1 MMLEALRIHIANF
14 SKCFIVLY
22 KRLCTLKV
30 KRQISH
36 AYMWRSLVSQ
46 FFYFFISSESW
57 SLDQC
62 FVFFYFFILKIWQN
76 WSFFVPKFAIGLD
89 QIICHLNLFQHKS
102 YCIFIVLALVGK
114 DIVFRFIMEYTS
126 LRDFGPYVI
135 YLFLYEDLENMIFWL
150 VLKLEIHYKITI
162 SWRILICFRGFI

>member
-1 MMLEALRIHIANF
+1 MMLEALQIHMGNF

-22 KRLCTLKV
+22 KHLCTLKV

-46 FFYFFISSESW
+46 FFYFFMSFESW

-62 FVFFYFFILKIWQN
+62 FLFFHFLILKIWQN
-76 WSFFVPKFAIGLD
+76 CSFFVPKFAIGLEIK
-89 QIICHLNLFQHKS
+89 IICHMNLFQHKS

-135 YLFLYEDLENMIFWL
+135 GLFLYEDL
-150 VLKLEIHYKITI
+150 
-162 SWRILICFRGFI
+162 